1 MGGGRHRILT
11 ERRDQVNRQSL
22 KIAGPPNPR
31 CGITG
36 SPNQPHLSAFP
47 DQSPLHGNCNCML
60 WNPKLRG
67 RSEDH

>member
-11 ERRDQVNRQSL
+11 ERRDQVLGRM
-22 KIAGPPNPR
+22 KVAGPPNPR

-47 DQSPLHGNCNCML
+47 TPINLHLHGNCML